1 MLQAAV
7 ESIRKK
13 YKSIQHRLDE
23 RSRRLWCA
31 TEAEAIGWGGI
42 EAVSRATKVARNTI
56 KVGINEI
63 LRQRRYPRAKISDR
77 IRKEGGGRKAL
88 SETNPRILHDIIS
101 LVRPSTRGHPMRT
114 LRWTSKSTR
123 TIAKVLS
130 RKYSSIS
137 DRTVAKILKELG
149 YSLQA
154 AKKTKEG
161 KQHPDR
167 DDQFEFID
175 RKVSD
180 FIRRQQ
186 PAISID
192 TKKKELVG
200 NFKNNGREWRP
211 IRTPR
216 KVNTHDF
223 PSSSVGKA
231 IPYGVYDIA
240 QNEGWVSVGTSHDT
254 SEFAVE
260 SIYRWWVEMGKGRY
274 PRARSLMITAD
285 AGGSNGVRSK
295 LWKICLQ
302 RLSNALGLILH
313 VSHFPPGTSKW
324 NKIEHRLFC
333 YLTNNWKGKPL
344 TCYRTIV
351 SLIAGTRTTTGLKV
365 KAAID
370 TNEYETGVKISDE
383 ELDALNIRV
392 EDFHGDWNY
401 IVMPKRI

>member
-1 MLQAAV
+1 VV
-7 ESIRKK
+7 ELIRKK
-13 YKSIQHRLDE
+13 YKAIQHRLDE

-63 LRQRRYPRAKISDR
+63 LHQRRYPRAKIFDR

-88 SETNPRILHDIIS
+88 SATSPRIVQDIIE

-123 TIAKVLS
+123 TIANELS

-161 KQHPDR
+161 MQHPDR

-175 RKVSD
+175 RKVTN

-200 NFKNNGREWRP
+200 NFKNNGKEWRP
-211 IRTPR
+211 IKTPR

-223 PSSSVGKA
+223 PTSAIGNA
-231 IPYGVYDIA
+231 IPYGVYGIA
-240 QNEGWVSVGTSHDT
+240 KNEGWVSVGTSHDT
-254 SEFAVE
+254 SEVAVE
-260 SIYRWWVEMGKGRY
+260 SIYRWWAEMGKVRY
-274 PRARSLMITAD
+274 PQARSLMITAA

-295 LWKICLQ
+295 LCKICLQ
-302 RLSNALGLILH
+302 RL
-313 VSHFPPGTSKW
+313 
-324 NKIEHRLFC
+324 
-333 YLTNNWKGKPL
+333 
-344 TCYRTIV
+344 
-351 SLIAGTRTTTGLKV
+351 
-365 KAAID
+365 
-370 TNEYETGVKISDE
+370 
-383 ELDALNIRV
+383 
-392 EDFHGDWNY
+392 
-401 IVMPKRI
+401 